1 MGAYPLC
8 PHPCAPY
15 DTTDGI
21 LSRSLWDLLSPS
33 LSKIPI
39 ALAVRS
45 VDRSLDLRWS
55 ARHKLFSP
63 PRITPIRGL
72 VPAVVSWVSLRST
85 QPTHRRP
92 RPTRPHPRLKP
103 PRCHRGRV
111 EYRPRAP
118 ITRQDMRRLIHL
130 STYDRGIIDL
140 SGLETATNVE
150 YLALGQNALGELS
163 PLAHLP
169 NLRGLVLP
177 DYQIND
183 ISSLS
188 SLTRLEELNVRRNP
202 ISDLSPLAHLNT
214 LKYLDLSK
222 CLIVDIAPFS
232 HLVNLK
238 VLQLNHNQIVDVR
251 PLASLVSLYKLEI
264 HHNLI
269 LDHSPLDSLSLDIF
283 RYDQTC
289 EMPPLPLEPRL
300 ENRNYPSIA
309 ARWSGYGWPPVRYRP
324 NLSDA
329 ENIAL
334 HDL

>member
-1 MGAYPLC
+1 MKTISNLSLLLFFILC
-8 PHPCAPY
+8 TAAHAQPVH
-15 DTTDGI
+15 
-21 LSRSLWDLLSPS
+21 
-33 LSKIPI
+33 IPDSNLRAAI
-39 ALAVRS
+39 ADALNIAH
-45 VDRSLDLRWS
+45 D
-55 ARHKLFSP
+55 
-63 PRITPIRGL
+63 
-72 VPAVVSWVSLRST
+72 
-85 QPTHRRP
+85 
-92 RPTRPHPRLKP
+92 
-103 PRCHRGRV
+103 
-111 EYRPRAP
+111 AP

-130 STYDRGIIDL
+130 SAYDRGIIDL

-177 DYQIND
+177 DCQIND

-222 CLIVDIAPFS
+222 CLIVDIAPLS

-300 ENRNYPSIA
+300 ENRNYPLHRCAMERIWLA
-309 ARWSGYGWPPVRYRP
+309 SGSQSSQLVRCRKYRTP
-324 NLSDA
+324 RFVVPW
-329 ENIAL
+329 
-334 HDL
+334 